1 MGLLPLVAA
10 DSVTNVVTDVAA
22 TQGGDVPGV
31 MPGGRRRIDRVLG
44 PQFLHDLVNLPAAE
58 IRFRRREAMQEETD
72 LSYTRRLLQGRIDLL
87 TTEQARRA
95 GTPIPT
101 ETRPREDSPSKARHL
116 AFEPT
121 RVGERQRSEE
131 IILETSGTLNVA
143 QLADAELLRWL
154 ETLQTEERTISD
166 LRRRVQE
173 AADTL
178 TQEMTRRIRSGE
190 LDPLA
195 ALSD

>member
-1 MGLLPLVAA
+1 M
-10 DSVTNVVTDVAA
+10 
-22 TQGGDVPGV
+22 PGV

-44 PQFLHDLVNLPAAE
+44 PQFLSDLDKLPAAE

-87 TTEQARRA
+87 IGEQSRRA
-95 GTPIPT
+95 GEPT
-101 ETRPREDSPSKARHL
+101 KPPVQQRSDNPLHARHL

-131 IILETSGTLNVA
+131 IVIETSGTLNVE
-143 QLADAELLRWL
+143 QLADAELERWL
-154 ETLQTEERTISD
+154 DTLRSEERSISE
-166 LRRRVQE
+166 LRRRVQQT
-173 AADTL
+173 ADTL